1 MLASQGG
8 TCAIC
13 QQAME
18 KPCVDHCHVS
28 GAVRGLLCQS
38 CNKGLG
44 FFRDNTK
51 LLLSGV
57 RYLQESDMGG
67 FVRKITGATAEVN
80 ATNANTAAQE
90 DATKQAAQDQQAALA
105 ASAQAASQGQAQLAA
120 RSAAED
126 KAQQSASTPLGAADV
141 QLDADQTDS
150 VTATSN
156 KRKAQ
161 FGQNYSSGV
170 QI

>member
-1 MLASQGG
+1 
-8 TCAIC
+8 
-13 QQAME
+13 
-18 KPCVDHCHVS
+18 
-28 GAVRGLLCQS
+28 
-38 CNKGLG
+38 
-44 FFRDNTK
+44 
-51 LLLSGV
+51 
-57 RYLQESDMGG
+57 MGG

-80 ATNANTAAQE
+80 ATNANTQAQI

-120 RSAAED
+120 RSTAED